1 MARQVFASSNTL
13 AEAAE
18 ALLGLIS
25 PIINDWEARERHT
38 SSEAVAFRIVQQ
50 PYPDVPRPGSNADFR
65 LACDLG
71 TRSQGQTMATLQPR
85 FVAEPVVA
93 ATAS

>member
-25 PIINDWEARERHT
+25 PIIND
-38 SSEAVAFRIVQQ
+38 
-50 PYPDVPRPGSNADFR
+50 
-65 LACDLG
+65 
-71 TRSQGQTMATLQPR
+71 
-85 FVAEPVVA
+85 
-93 ATAS
+93 